1 MGFEVTLAERIGG
14 SGSNR
19 PNGPALRPEVRALIN
34 QKLDFLVA
42 EGGPLSMATEEPLH
56 AQIYAAIDVVTTEL
70 NVPIS
75 AANFAV
81 LVQELIDERLGH
93 GVLEPLLRDPTITE
107 IMVRRYDHIFVER
120 SGMITAS
127 AIRFESETQLR
138 KAIDRMVGQVGRR
151 VDESNPIVDA
161 RLLDG
166 SRINAVLPP
175 VAIDGATLTI
185 RKFSPQRLTL
195 DDLVRLQTA
204 TPSQAKY
211 LRLAIENRRNIVIS
225 GGTGSGK
232 STTLNALCEF
242 MADSQR
248 IVTIEDSAE
257 LNLSHPHVVRL
268 ETRPT
273 NSEGL
278 GQIGVR
284 DLVRNALRMRPDR
297 IIIGEVRDSAAL
309 DMLQAMNTGHSGS
322 LTTVHANSVSD
333 AMRRLETMCLMSE
346 IQLPLTAIRE
356 QLASAIE
363 VVIQQTRLPDG
374 SRRITKISEII
385 SRQDGGYALRDVQIE
400 NRQATLGETSA
411 EAEQVRN

>member
-1 MGFEVTLAERIGG
+1 
-14 SGSNR
+14 
-19 PNGPALRPEVRALIN
+19 
-34 QKLDFLVA
+34 
-42 EGGPLSMATEEPLH
+42 
-56 AQIYAAIDVVTTEL
+56 
-70 NVPIS
+70 
-75 AANFAV
+75 
-81 LVQELIDERLGH
+81 
-93 GVLEPLLRDPTITE
+93 
-107 IMVRRYDHIFVER
+107 
-120 SGMITAS
+120 
-127 AIRFESETQLR
+127 
-138 KAIDRMVGQVGRR
+138 
-151 VDESNPIVDA
+151 
-161 RLLDG
+161 
-166 SRINAVLPP
+166 
-175 VAIDGATLTI
+175 
-185 RKFSPQRLTL
+185 
-195 DDLVRLQTA
+195 
-204 TPSQAKY
+204 
-211 LRLAIENRRNIVIS
+211 
-225 GGTGSGK
+225 
-232 STTLNALCEF
+232 
-242 MADSQR
+242 
-248 IVTIEDSAE
+248 
-257 LNLSHPHVVRL
+257 VVRL

-374 SRRITKISEII
+374 SRRITKISEVI
-385 SRQDGGYALRDVQIE
+385 SPQDGGYALRDVQIE